1 MTPPRPSRLSIRA
14 SARAMASSSA
24 TCAASAFAS
33 ASRRSSRFRSLSFAA
48 ALSCSPFVASESR
61 DAASSTLV
69 FSSSITLSRR
79 FALASSSSCAS
90 TALVASATGEDRL
103 NSPGDIPGPGC
114 GAPKTIGGVGAPNVN
129 ANDGAANDDDD
140 DDDAAAAGAPNATGG
155 GASAAPPPNDNAA
168 GAGGSSFASASAPAP
183 RAGQPRA
190 LRRRVRGVDEHPRRA
205 AVPPVLRRGERR
217 RDRARP
223 ATRLHPRRGR
233 AARDGIRIRIDAG
246 ADPDATARRLRR
258 RVDRGGRRRSRVIR
272 GGRGRRERAGAGRDL
287 RRALARDGVR
297 RRAGTA
303 GEVLLVRPA
312 EPSAVGGTLLSLRTT
327 ARRGEGGTTTTVRDD
342 DDEEAIQTTKRR
354 CFSLARDPRRAPFG
368 TRERRARTVGDGS
381 SPADGDAPAAPASR
395 GVFQSKPWDIPWR
408 RGEPTGPPPA
418 EEDEVGTLQRAAD
431 ISQTRTNANGFHD
444 TVVIAGVA
452 RVAPVVMAPT
462 IPERAGVAEPFDMS
476 YAADFVAA
484 APGVPLGRVSAVTA
498 RRARAKIREQMKE
511 DARRRRARAAARPID
526 ALLHPNKLGKPLP
539 KCDFEETLVDGKVRR
554 RRTRRDETT
563 TTTTTTTTRL
573 RCRRR

>member
-1 MTPPRPSRLSIRA
+1 
-14 SARAMASSSA
+14 
-24 TCAASAFAS
+24 
-33 ASRRSSRFRSLSFAA
+33 
-48 ALSCSPFVASESR
+48 
-61 DAASSTLV
+61 
-69 FSSSITLSRR
+69 
-79 FALASSSSCAS
+79 
-90 TALVASATGEDRL
+90 
-103 NSPGDIPGPGC
+103 
-114 GAPKTIGGVGAPNVN
+114 
-129 ANDGAANDDDD
+129 
-140 DDDAAAAGAPNATGG
+140 
-155 GASAAPPPNDNAA
+155 
-168 GAGGSSFASASAPAP
+168 
-183 RAGQPRA
+183 
-190 LRRRVRGVDEHPRRA
+190 
-205 AVPPVLRRGERR
+205 
-217 RDRARP
+217 
-223 ATRLHPRRGR
+223 
-233 AARDGIRIRIDAG
+233 
-246 ADPDATARRLRR
+246 
-258 RVDRGGRRRSRVIR
+258 
-272 GGRGRRERAGAGRDL
+272 
-287 RRALARDGVR
+287 
-297 RRAGTA
+297 
-303 GEVLLVRPA
+303 VRPA

-526 ALLHPNKLGKPLP
+526 ALFHPNKLGKPLP

-554 RRTRRDETT
+554 RRTRRDDDDDDDDDDDAAAMSSSLTVS
-563 TTTTTTTTRL
+563 TRPPRKKL
-573 RCRRR
+573 TPTPRPARS